1 MAKLTFGLHGD
12 GVPGGPDGVD
22 GPAGVLP
29 VGVDPHPGHGQHGL
43 EQVLRLL
50 ADVRVVVQHT
60 RLCNRGILVH
70 SLTKGILPNNSFIIL
85 KNTAK
90 IPKCLRNGHEE
101 NFFGKQYERF

>member
-60 RLCNRGILVH
+60 
-70 SLTKGILPNNSFIIL
+70 
-85 KNTAK
+85 
-90 IPKCLRNGHEE
+90 
-101 NFFGKQYERF
+101 